1 MFTGKW
7 PRVAKSLRPYNLEDK
22 VGVKTNWKEV
32 KEDRVDSEILHINF
46 SAVELLK
53 GRFKNKKL

>member
-7 PRVAKSLRPYNLEDK
+7 PRVEKSLQSYNLEDK

-32 KEDRVDSEILHINF
+32 KEDRVDSEILQCGPCL
-46 SAVELLK
+46 V
-53 GRFKNKKL
+53 KNNMARQMGK

>member
-7 PRVAKSLRPYNLEDK
+7 PRVAKSLQPYNLEDK

-32 KEDRVDSEILHINF
+32 KEDRVDSEILQCVPCL
-46 SAVELLK
+46 A
-53 GRFKNKKL
+53 KNNMARQMG

>member
-7 PRVAKSLRPYNLEDK
+7 PRGEKSLRPYNLEEK

-32 KEDRVDSEILHINF
+32 KEDRVDSEILQCVPCL
-46 SAVELLK
+46 A
-53 GRFKNKKL
+53 KNNMARQMG